1 MYKEII
7 DIDKEILYWI
17 EQLGFKWIDCGK
29 LIEHIKK
36 NYVKSGEDVVSG
48 KKKIAP
54 KQQMPDSYSDLKQ
67 HLSDYFKTKVQL
79 TCSPKGKGKISIH
92 FSDEEQLERI
102 INLFDNLK
110 DR

>member
-36 NYVKSGEDVVSG
+36 NYVKSGEDVVREFVEVMEWTVDIDFLDQKRICEADDDYEYLG
-48 KKKIAP
+48 
-54 KQQMPDSYSDLKQ
+54 QDLY
-67 HLSDYFKTKVQL
+67 LNVYM
-79 TCSPKGKGKISIH
+79 
-92 FSDEEQLERI
+92 LE
-102 INLFDNLK
+102 NNDVELK
-110 DR
+110 RLDLIE

>member
-36 NYVKSGEDVVSG
+36 NYVKSGEDVVREFAEVMEWTVDIDFLDQKRICEADG
-48 KKKIAP
+48 DYEYLG
-54 KQQMPDSYSDLKQ
+54 QDLY
-67 HLSDYFKTKVQL
+67 LNVYM
-79 TCSPKGKGKISIH
+79 
-92 FSDEEQLERI
+92 LE
-102 INLFDNLK
+102 NNDVELK
-110 DR
+110 RLDLIE